1 MKDFTDSFQI
11 YTSLL
16 IIYKSDEFPKIMKAF
31 FKDIDS
37 FVHKYIISRPC
48 CMDWLW

>member
-16 IIYKSDEFPKIMKAF
+16 IIYKSDEFPEVKAF
-31 FKDIDS
+31 LMILI
-37 FVHKYIISRPC
+37 H
-48 CMDWLW
+48 LLTNT

>member
-31 FKDIDS
+31 LRVMILIHLFTNT
-37 FVHKYIISRPC
+37 
-48 CMDWLW
+48 